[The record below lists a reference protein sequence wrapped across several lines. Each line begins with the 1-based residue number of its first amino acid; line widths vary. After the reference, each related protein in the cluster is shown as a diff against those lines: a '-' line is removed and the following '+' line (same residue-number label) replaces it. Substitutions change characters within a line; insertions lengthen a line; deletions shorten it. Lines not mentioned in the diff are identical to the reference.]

1 MEAYQ
6 QPSCDEGKNFKD
18 LIRIACLRAT
28 MSNVDQYLKSNK
40 DWFHGYE
47 GEAKIDFCK
56 VCNKVKE
63 LM

>member
-1 MEAYQ
+1 
-6 QPSCDEGKNFKD
+6 

-28 MSNVDQYLKSNK
+28 MSNVDEYLKSNK